1 MQISQKFLLHSHNN
15 TEISVCQGF
24 FEKINGKFW
33 EGFVCPVT
41 IWKLRSAYAD
51 WSKRGARRSNVRWK
65 NAASIGIFLYDLEHS
80 DSSPSVD
87 KITRIAGYFDVSSAW
102 LLAGE
107 EDGAE
112 AFLRLYR
119 QLSEPDREKLR
130 AYMCALLGEER

>member
-1 MQISQKFLLHSHNN
+1 MPRNN
-15 TEISVCQGF
+15 MEIAQRIRGLVKARGTTVKRTLEECG
-24 FEKINGKFW
+24 IN
-33 EGFVCPVT
+33 
-41 IWKLRSAYAD
+41 R
-51 WSKRGARRSNVRWK
+51 N
-65 NAASIGIFLYDLEHS
+65 FLYDLEHS